1 MNMKSVLMI
10 GQSNMAGRGYLSDV
24 PAIYNENIQ
33 MLRNGRWQ
41 MVAEPVNCDK
51 PVAGV
56 GLAGSFAAMWAM
68 EHPGEKIG
76 LIPCAEGGSSIDE
89 WHPADTL
96 FRHAVSEARFA
107 MEESELIAILW
118 HQGEND
124 SFGGRH
130 RTYYDKL
137 KQIVD
142 TLRDELGLPDIPFIL
157 GGLGD
162 FLEHARLGADCRE
175 YREINRELKRFAAEQ
190 DNCFFATAEGLA
202 SNPDMLHFNAESQ
215 RKLGVRYYK
224 AYSTKTD
231 VLHPLENEDGLL
243 DQCINSR
250 PYSQNEKMYQ
260 LMFRFATGRI
270 SYEET
275 LEQMEKLRNGDTEK

>member
-1 MNMKSVLMI
+1 M
-10 GQSNMAGRGYLSDV
+10 
-24 PAIYNENIQ
+24 
-33 MLRNGRWQ
+33 
-41 MVAEPVNCDK
+41 
-51 PVAGV
+51 
-56 GLAGSFAAMWAM
+56 
-68 EHPGEKIG
+68 
-76 LIPCAEGGSSIDE
+76 
-89 WHPADTL
+89 
-96 FRHAVSEARFA
+96 
-107 MEESELIAILW
+107 
-118 HQGEND
+118 
-124 SFGGRH
+124 
-130 RTYYDKL
+130 
-137 KQIVD
+137 D

-224 AYSTKTD
+224 GLFHKKQMSCIRWK
-231 VLHPLENEDGLL
+231 NEDGLL

>member
-1 MNMKSVLMI
+1 MKSVLMI
-10 GQSNMAGRGYLSDV
+10 GQSNMAGRGYIDDV
-24 PAIYNENIQ
+24 PSIYNENIQ

-41 MVAEPVNCDK
+41 MMAEPVNCDK

-56 GLAGSFAAMWAM
+56 SLAGSFAAMWSM
-68 EHPGEKIG
+68 EHPGEKLG

-89 WHPADTL
+89 WHPSGTL
-96 FRHAVSEARFA
+96 FRHAVSEAHFA

-124 SFGGRH
+124 SFGGRYK
-130 RTYYDKL
+130 TYRDKL
-137 KQIVD
+137 KRIAE
-142 TLRDELGLPDIPFIL
+142 TLRGELGQPDIPFIL

-175 YREINRELKRFAAEQ
+175 YRDINRELREFAAEE
-190 DNCFFATAEGLA
+190 DNCCFATAEGLT
-202 SNPDMLHFNAESQ
+202 SNPDMLHFSAESQ

-224 AYSTKTD
+224 AFSTMTD
-231 VLHPLENEDGLL
+231 ILHPLENEGQLL
-243 DQCINSR
+243 DQCINNR

-260 LMFRFATGRI
+260 LMFRFSTGQI
-270 SYEET
+270 TFEEMQ
-275 LEQMEKLRNGDTEK
+275 ERMEELKNENDQ